1 MYKIIKINKMK
12 TYKSDT
18 GRTLYKY
25 LLANFG
31 ECRFSADQ
39 LENAIDLAIRRG
51 AEGRRIISEAV
62 NFLYS

>member
-1 MYKIIKINKMK
+1 MR
-12 TYKSDT
+12 TYKSET
-18 GRTLYKY
+18 GRRLYKY
-25 LLANFG
+25 LLSNFG

-51 AEGRRIISEAV
+51 AEGGQIIKEAI